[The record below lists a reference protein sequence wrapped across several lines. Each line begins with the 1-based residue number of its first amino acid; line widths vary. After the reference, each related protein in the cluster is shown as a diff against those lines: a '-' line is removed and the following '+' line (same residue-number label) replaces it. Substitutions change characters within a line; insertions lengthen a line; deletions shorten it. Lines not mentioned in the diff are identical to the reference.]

1 MELWDLYT
9 ENRVKTGEIH
19 VRGNPIPEDRYHLV
33 VSVWIKNSDGKY
45 LISQRSESRQI
56 NPLKYEC
63 VGGSVLKGESS
74 IDGAIRE
81 TKEEVGIDLLPKTGK
96 LIFSNVRK
104 KFGGKIF
111 NDIQDVWIF
120 KYDGKI
126 NLNNATTCE
135 VKKASFMTIEEIN
148 ELFNKNMMVS
158 TLSVVFNKVIEY
170 SYTD

>member
-33 VSVWIKNSDGKY
+33 VSVWIKNSEGKY

-63 VGGSVLKGESS
+63 VDGSVLKDESS
-74 IDGAIRE
+74 IDGAICE
-81 TKEEVGIDLLPKTGK
+81 TKEEVGIDLLPKMGK

-111 NDIQDVWIF
+111 

-126 NLNNATTCE
+126 DLNNATAYE
-135 VKKASFMTIEEIN
+135 VKKVSWMTVEEIN
-148 ELFNKNMMVS
+148 ELFNKNIMVF
-158 TLSVVFNKVIEY
+158 TLSVVFNKVTEY
-170 SYTD
+170 FCMN

>member
-45 LISQRSESRQI
+45 LISQRSESRQV

-63 VGGSVLKGESS
+63 VGGAVLKDESS

-96 LIFSNVRK
+96 FIFSNVRK

-120 KYDGKI
+120 EYDGKI
-126 NLNNATTCE
+126 NLKNATTCE
-135 VKKASFMTIEEIN
+135 VKKASFMAVEEIN

-158 TLSVVFNKVIEY
+158 TLSVVFDKVIEY
-170 SYTD
+170 SCTD

>member
-19 VRGNPIPEDRYHLV
+19 VRGNPIPKNRYHLA

-63 VGGSVLKGESS
+63 VGGSVLKDESS

-81 TKEEVGIDLLPKTGK
+81 TKEEVGIDLLPKMGK

-135 VKKASFMTIEEIN
+135 VKKASFMTVEEIN

-158 TLSVVFNKVIEY
+158 TLSVVFNKVIEC